1 MPNQPRAAAML
12 TQAILIPVF
21 VLVACTFGLL
31 SAARDGRPGAPDA
44 RRDARLVD
52 PFDLLFY
59 VLVAYLIPTRHAN
72 LIMVALA
79 CVYAVLRIVQAGFD
93 LRRNASAWSSQAGVV
108 ARVVLLIMWV
118 VYAVEI
124 LAGI

>member
-1 MPNQPRAAAML
+1 ML

-31 SAARDGRPGAPDA
+31 YAGREARGGAPDA
-44 RRDARLVD
+44 RRDALLVD
-52 PFDLLFY
+52 PFDVLFY

-72 LIMVALA
+72 LIMVLFAW
-79 CVYAVLRIVQAGFD
+79 VYAVLRIVHGGLV
-93 LRRNASAWSSQAGVV
+93 LRGNTARWSGTVGVV

-118 VYAVEI
+118 VFAVEI
-124 LAGI
+124 LAGV

>member
-1 MPNQPRAAAML
+1 ML
-12 TQAILIPVF
+12 TQAVLIPVF

-31 SAARDGRPGAPDA
+31 YAARDGRGGAPDA
-44 RRDARLVD
+44 RRDALLVD
-52 PFDLLFY
+52 PFDVLFY

-72 LIMVALA
+72 LIMVVFAW
-79 CVYAVLRIVQAGFD
+79 VYAVLRIVHAGFG
-93 LRRNASAWSSQAGVV
+93 LRATPAAWSGTAGVV

-118 VYAVEI
+118 VFAVEI

>member
-1 MPNQPRAAAML
+1 MI
-12 TQAILIPVF
+12 QAILIPVF

-31 SAARDGRPGAPDA
+31 YAARDGRPGVPDP
-44 RRDARLVD
+44 RRDALLVD

-59 VLVAYLIPTRHAN
+59 VLIAYLIPVRHAD
-72 LIMVALA
+72 LIMTVLA
-79 CVYAVLRIVQAGFD
+79 WIYAVFRIIQGGFVLRG
-93 LRRNASAWSSQAGVV
+93 NTSGWSGQAGVV

-118 VYAVEI
+118 VFAVEI

>member
-1 MPNQPRAAAML
+1 ML
-12 TQAILIPVF
+12 VQYILIPVF
-21 VLVACTFGLL
+21 ILVACTFVLL
-31 SAARDGRPGAPDA
+31 YWGRDAAGGAPDA
-44 RRDARLVD
+44 RRDAGVVD

-72 LIMVALA
+72 VDMVVLA
-79 CVYAVLRIVQAGFD
+79 WVYAVFRVIQGGVVLRG
-93 LRRNASAWSSQAGVV
+93 NAPAWTRHAGVV

-118 VYAVEI
+118 VFCVEI

>member
-1 MPNQPRAAAML
+1 ML

-21 VLVACTFGLL
+21 VLVACTFVRLYFG
-31 SAARDGRPGAPDA
+31 RDSRGGAPDA
-44 RRDARLVD
+44 SRDALLVD

-59 VLVAYLIPTRHAN
+59 VLVAFLIPTRHAN
-72 LIMVALA
+72 LIMVLLA
-79 CVYAVLRIVQAGFD
+79 WVYAVFRLLARGFLLRGGA
-93 LRRNASAWSSQAGVV
+93 AAWTTQAGVV

-118 VYAVEI
+118 VFAVEI

>member
-1 MPNQPRAAAML
+1 ML
-12 TQAILIPVF
+12 IQAILIPVF

-31 SAARDGRPGAPDA
+31 YAARDGRPGAPDA
-44 RRDARLVD
+44 RRDALLVD

-72 LIMVALA
+72 LIMVLLA
-79 CVYAVLRIVQAGFD
+79 WVYAVFRIIQGGFVLRANV
-93 LRRNASAWSSQAGVV
+93 SSWSGHAGVV
-108 ARVVLLIMWV
+108 ARVILLIMWV
-118 VYAVEI
+118 VFAVEI

>member
-1 MPNQPRAAAML
+1 MM

-31 SAARDGRPGAPDA
+31 YAAQGGRPGAPDA
-44 RRDARLVD
+44 RRDSVLVD

-72 LIMVALA
+72 LIMVVLAWIYALFRIIQGGF
-79 CVYAVLRIVQAGFD
+79 VLRGNAPSWSGQAE
-93 LRRNASAWSSQAGVV
+93 VI
-108 ARVVLLIMWV
+108 ARVLLLIMWV
-118 VYAVEI
+118 VFAVEI

>member
-1 MPNQPRAAAML
+1 ML

-21 VLVACTFGLL
+21 VLVACTFALL
-31 SAARDGRPGAPDA
+31 YFARDGRPGAPDA
-44 RRDARLVD
+44 RRDALLVD

-72 LIMVALA
+72 LIMVLLA
-79 CVYAVLRIVQAGFD
+79 WVYAAFRIIQGGFVLRANV
-93 LRRNASAWSSQAGVV
+93 SSWSGQAGVV
-108 ARVVLLIMWV
+108 SRVVLLIMWV
-118 VYAVEI
+118 VFAVEI

>member
-1 MPNQPRAAAML
+1 ML
-12 TQAILIPVF
+12 TQYILIPVF
-21 VLVACTFGLL
+21 ILVACTFVRLYWGRD
-31 SAARDGRPGAPDA
+31 ARGGAPDA
-44 RRDARLVD
+44 RRDVGLVD

-72 LIMVALA
+72 VDLVVLA
-79 CVYAVLRIVQAGFD
+79 WIYAVLHFVEIGLA
-93 LRRNASAWSSQAGVV
+93 LRGGNASWGRTAGVV

-118 VYAVEI
+118 VFAVEI